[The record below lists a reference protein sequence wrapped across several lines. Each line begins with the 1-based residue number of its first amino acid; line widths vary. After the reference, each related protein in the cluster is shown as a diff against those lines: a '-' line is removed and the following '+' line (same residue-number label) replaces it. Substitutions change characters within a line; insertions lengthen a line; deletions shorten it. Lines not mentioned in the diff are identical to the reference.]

1 MIDSR
6 SRSCI
11 WQSLLRAVLSYVL
24 LLGDLDH
31 CLDLAVCLLDPVVWP
46 LDSAVWPLDPA
57 VWPLDPAVWPLDPA
71 VLPLDRL
78 ICGCGYAGVWFVHG
92 GMQCQSASVIVE
104 MARCLHLDVWQCCTL
119 VILYLPGG

>member
-1 MIDSR
+1 M
-6 SRSCI
+6 
-11 WQSLLRAVLSYVL
+11 SYVL

-46 LDSAVWPLDPA
+46 LDSAVWPLDPAVWPLDHAVWPLDPA

-104 MARCLHLDVWQCCTL
+104 MARCLHLDVWQRCVL